1 MLMKE
6 TDLIYEGIATESV
19 IVDIEM
25 VEEKETDL
33 IYEGIAT
40 LLCLAISAFNL
51 LKETDL
57 IYEGIATRR
66 DVSHSRSD
74 HQ

>member
-1 MLMKE
+1 MKE

-40 LLCLAISAFNL
+40 HTGKAGRWRAVIH
-51 LKETDL
+51 KETDL
-57 IYEGIATRR
+57 IYEGIAT
-66 DVSHSRSD
+66 
-74 HQ
+74 

>member
-40 LLCLAISAFNL
+40 FSSSFYLSNPYPTKKL
-51 LKETDL
+51 T
-57 IYEGIATRR
+57 
-66 DVSHSRSD
+66 
-74 HQ
+74 

>member
-40 LLCLAISAFNL
+40 HTGKAGRWRAVIH
-51 LKETDL
+51 KETDL
-57 IYEGIATRR
+57 IYEGIAT
-66 DVSHSRSD
+66 
-74 HQ
+74 

>member
-1 MLMKE
+1 MKE

-40 LLCLAISAFNL
+40 LLCLAISANPYPTKKL
-51 LKETDL
+51 T
-57 IYEGIATRR
+57 
-66 DVSHSRSD
+66 
-74 HQ
+74 